1 MNGLFELT
9 EVEIRMG
16 FAASCVEALAQKVG
30 CSYKEMYRRMKAVG
44 LIQGLTRHL
53 DPLHTQ
59 SREYVTDELLK
70 ALERLESGKRKEE
83 GVC

>member
-1 MNGLFELT
+1 MEKLFELT

-16 FAASCVEALAQKVG
+16 FAASCVEAAAKYVG
-30 CSYKEMYRRMKAVG
+30 CTYKEMYRRMKRVG
-44 LIQGLTRHL
+44 LIQALVARL

-59 SREYVTDELLK
+59 SREYATKEIVTT
-70 ALERLESGKRKEE
+70 LERLEAEQKEL